1 MPSKSDPTVRRLL
14 TRWRALTGGAGAR
27 DADRRTL
34 VAFSGGA
41 DSSALL
47 LALSTQPR
55 HVVAAHI
62 VHDMR
67 SEADAEADRAAC
79 ERLCSTLGVTFV
91 ARQVSVQGR
100 GNIEA
105 TARRERYRA
114 LTELA
119 RDAGCRFVATGHH
132 AEDQLET
139 LLMRLLR
146 GSGPRGLR
154 GIAVRR
160 GLDRDVTLIRPMLE
174 LRHADAE
181 RLCSAC
187 GWMWRIDATNADTT
201 RLRAKLRHEVIPLL
215 ETIAPGV
222 AERSNSLATAAAAA
236 FGVVRADA
244 ATLLSDSQRSPRE
257 WSRSPWQAASRAV
270 VAEAVTQI
278 VRIVHGT
285 PRNREV
291 LSAARAARSR
301 SGETKRFQFEGCT
314 LIVEADVLRVEA

>member
-1 MPSKSDPTVRRLL
+1 VPSKSDPTVRRLL
-14 TRWRALTGGAGAR
+14 TRWRALTGGAGGR

-34 VAFSGGA
+34 VAFSGGS

-47 LALSTQPR
+47 LALSTQAR

-67 SEADAEADRAAC
+67 SEADAQADRAAC
-79 ERLCSTLGVTFV
+79 EQLCRTLGVPFV
-91 ARQVSVQGR
+91 TRRISVQGR

-105 TARRERYRA
+105 AARRERYRA
-114 LTELA
+114 LAELA

-154 GIAVRR
+154 GIAIRR
-160 GLDRDVTLIRPMLE
+160 ALDRDITLIRPMLE
-174 LRHADAE
+174 LRHTDAE

-187 GWMWRIDATNADTT
+187 GWMWRTDATNADTT

-215 ETIAPGV
+215 EAIAPGV
-222 AERSNSLATAAAAA
+222 AERSSSLATAAAAA
-236 FGVVRADA
+236 FGVIRVDA
-244 ATLLSDSQRSPRE
+244 AALLRDSRRSPGE
-257 WSRSPWQAASRAV
+257 WSRGPWQAAPRAV

-278 VRIVHGT
+278 VRSVHGT

-291 LSAARAARSR
+291 LAAARAARSR
-301 SGETKRFQFEGCT
+301 SGEAKRFQFEGCT
-314 LIVEADVLRVEA
+314 LIVEAAVVRVEA